1 MQLSLLRI
9 VAHFRISTGILQ
21 EISEGDK
28 VTETTYNWYRTPIG
42 FVTIAAD
49 EAGLTRVLFGCQ
61 DIPGARRIPRA
72 LTTQATTQMLEYFA
86 GKRTSFDLPLH
97 LEGSEFR
104 LRVWEALQNIPYGC
118 TETATS
124 LAEKL
129 GCPTSTKTVGA
140 AIRENP
146 LAIIIPDHR
155 VITAAGR
162 ARGATA
168 DAKRREWLLHFE
180 QTRV

>member
-9 VAHFRISTGILQ
+9 VAHFRTPTGILQ
-21 EISEGDK
+21 EISEGGH
-28 VTETTYNWYRTPIG
+28 VTEITYNWYRTPIG

-49 EAGLTRVLFGCQ
+49 EVGLVRVAFGCE
-61 DIPGARRIPRA
+61 DIPGARKVPKA
-72 LTTQATTQMLEYFA
+72 LTTQAATQVLEYFA
-86 GKRTSFDLPLH
+86 GKRDAFDVPLH
-97 LEGSEFR
+97 LAGSEFR
-104 LRVWEALQNIPYGC
+104 LKVWQALREIPYGS

-129 GCPTSTKTVGA
+129 GAPSAAKTVGA